1 MTESETEGPGPEV
14 PVEDAL
20 EQATDVEE
28 PEPEGPPPGRPD
40 EADPGDRAEQARP
53 VGTGDDE
60 YR

>member
-1 MTESETEGPGPEV
+1 MTDSPDEV

-28 PEPEGPPPGRPD
+28 HEPEGPPPGNPD
-40 EADPGDRAEQARP
+40 DADPADRAEQSRP
-53 VGTGDDE
+53 VEFDDDE